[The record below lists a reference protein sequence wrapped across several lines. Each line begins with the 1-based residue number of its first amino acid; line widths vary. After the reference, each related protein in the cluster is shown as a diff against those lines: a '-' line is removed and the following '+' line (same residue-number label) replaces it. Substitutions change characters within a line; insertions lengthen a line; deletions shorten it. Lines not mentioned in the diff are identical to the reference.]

1 MRRHSAAGALVILL
15 ALAALACSGIPF
27 LQAAP
32 TTTPTPTSTA
42 TPRPTSTSTATAT
55 QTPAPTATLPSS
67 GTTRT
72 LPDGSIEVTD
82 AEGRFRLVLPPQ
94 WLVLDLGAEDLE
106 QAMEAASEMN
116 PEFAPLISGFG
127 AVAAQGMSLIAME
140 LDPQAVA
147 AGYPTNFVVV
157 AIPGMGM
164 SLDFVVEA
172 TALSLEGMFQG
183 SELISYEMI
192 DDLNGSP
199 AGRIDMRM
207 PLTTMTGSAITVRST
222 WILMEAGDELIEFTV
237 QAESAQYAQDEAQ
250 LEAVIQS
257 IELIGE

>member
-1 MRRHSAAGALVILL
+1 
-15 ALAALACSGIPF
+15 
-27 LQAAP
+27 
-32 TTTPTPTSTA
+32 
-42 TPRPTSTSTATAT
+42 
-55 QTPAPTATLPSS
+55 
-67 GTTRT
+67 
-72 LPDGSIEVTD
+72 
-82 AEGRFRLVLPPQ
+82 VLPPE
-94 WLVLDLGAEDLE
+94 WLVLDLTAEDLE
-106 QAMEAASEMN
+106 QAMETASELN

-127 AVAAQGMSLIAME
+127 AVAAQGMSLIAMQ

-147 AGYPTNFVVV
+147 VGYPTNFVVV

-172 TALSLEGMFQG
+172 TALSVEGMFQG

-199 AGRIDMRM
+199 AGRIDMLM
-207 PLTTMTGSAITVRST
+207 PLTTMAGSAITVRST

-237 QAESAQYAQDEAQ
+237 QAERERYAQNEAE